1 MRKWEATGTVKG
13 IFVVVHGAMEHHGR
27 YGWLI
32 TMLQTSGYHVI
43 AGDLPGQ
50 GLSTR
55 SQRGH
60 INSFNEYIEEV
71 SIWVEE
77 AMKEGVPIYLLG
89 HSMGGLTVIRFL
101 QETDYPIAGVILS
114 SPCLGLAKYPPVP
127 LNAISVGLN
136 WIKPNLKI
144 ASNISI
150 EDTSRDEDII
160 ERALNDS
167 LYVQKVS
174 VRWYRELIKSMKL
187 AFDKAGQL
195 PNVPLL
201 VMQGGDDKIVDKY
214 AVRKWF
220 NSLNTEERMY
230 KEWRDCYH
238 ELFNEPEREDIFRFT
253 EGFLQM
259 QINK

>member
-1 MRKWEATGTVKG
+1 
-13 IFVVVHGAMEHHGR
+13 
-27 YGWLI
+27 
-32 TMLQTSGYHVI
+32 
-43 AGDLPGQ
+43 
-50 GLSTR
+50 
-55 SQRGH
+55 
-60 INSFNEYIEEV
+60 
-71 SIWVEE
+71 
-77 AMKEGVPIYLLG
+77 MKEGVPIYLLG
-89 HSMGGLTVIRFL
+89 HSMGGLTVIRFM

-187 AFDKAGQL
+187 AFDKADQL